1 VRLPIPP
8 SLLAHR
14 VWIALGVA
22 LALPSLAAPFAIDDF
37 YQLAKLEG
45 RLPFQSAWWEL
56 FSFVPDAARREVLL
70 HTGILPWWS
79 SSRLEIAFFRPLASA
94 LVVVDHAVFGRN
106 PLGWHVH
113 SLLWWLALLAGVS
126 LLFRAT
132 LPMRAAALA
141 LALFAIDDAH
151 WMPITWSAARN
162 GLVAAVP
169 AVLGLC
175 AHLRWRRESWG
186 AGAILG
192 PRGLAVGLLGGVAA
206 LGGLAYVAAYE
217 LVDGRGARLAGR
229 AKALVPYLAVIVVY
243 GLARHAL
250 VAGVTGSG
258 IYFDPTR
265 EPLGFATAAAG
276 RVPALLADLV
286 LGLPAELWGLAADWP
301 MVLVAAGLVALAV
314 VLLWLRTALATLAE
328 DEAKAVRWLGAGA
341 LLALLPGAAALVG
354 SRLLLLP
361 SVGAAAVF
369 AVLLQDGVRRWRA
382 TGGRGRRA
390 LAAVGLL
397 VVALPNLVLAAPL
410 LVGKEV
416 LWGGLGERARA
427 IVCKAPLDGQRPN
440 HAVVVWADEPALAQ
454 YGGGTRWFYCP
465 GTTATWTV
473 LSLSPAAQILSRPS
487 ADSLVIEATDQ
498 PLLASEWEML
508 VRSPDAP
515 FAGGERIVQDSGLA
529 ITVERVARGRPQRV
543 RFGFPQPIEA
553 SDFRLLLWRDGRL
566 DRLAL
571 SIGQS
576 MPLSGRQLG
585 W

>member
-1 VRLPIPP
+1 LRLPKLP

-22 LALPSLAAPFAIDDF
+22 LALPSLGAPFAMDDI
-37 YQLAKLEG
+37 YHLAHLEG
-45 RLPFQSAWWEL
+45 RLSFQNAWWEL
-56 FSFVPDAARREVLL
+56 FSFVPDSARREILL

-79 SSRLEIAFFRPLASA
+79 SSQLEIALFRPLASA
-94 LVVVDHAVFGRN
+94 LVVLDHAAFGRS

-132 LPMRAAALA
+132 LPTGTAALA

-169 AVLGLC
+169 AVLGLG
-175 AHLRWRRESWG
+175 AHLRWRRQNWR

-192 PRGLAVGLLGGVAA
+192 PLGLAVGLLGGEAA
-206 LGGLAYVAAYE
+206 LGGFAYVATYE
-217 LVDGRGARLAGR
+217 LMDGRRARLAVR
-229 AKALVPYLAVIVVY
+229 AKALVPYLAVIVIY
-243 GLARHAL
+243 GLARQAL

-265 EPLGFATAAAG
+265 EPAGFATAAAG
-276 RVPALLADLV
+276 RVPALLTDLV
-286 LGLPAELWGLAADWP
+286 LGLPAELWGLGAGWP
-301 MVLVAAGLVALAV
+301 VVLAAAGLV
-314 VLLWLRTALATLAE
+314 VLVFVLFWLRAALATLEE
-328 DEAKAVRWLGAGA
+328 DEARAVRWLGAGA
-341 LLALLPGAAALVG
+341 LLALLPGAGAMVG
-354 SRLLLLP
+354 SRLLLLS

-369 AVLLQDGVRRWRA
+369 AVLLRDGVRRWRE
-382 TGGRGRRA
+382 TGRRGRRA
-390 LAAVGLL
+390 LAAVGIV
-397 VVALPNLVLAAPL
+397 VVAMPNLVLAAPL
-410 LVGKEV
+410 LLTKQAV
-416 LWGGLGERARA
+416 WWTLGERARA
-427 IVCKAPLDGQRPN
+427 IVCKAPLDGPRPN

-473 LSLSPAAQILSRPS
+473 LSLSPAAQVLWRPS
-487 ADSLVIEATDQ
+487 AASLAIEGTD
-498 PLLASEWEML
+498 PLPFDSEWEML

-515 FAGGERIVQDSGLA
+515 FAGGERIVQESGLA
-529 ITVERVARGRPQRV
+529 ITVESVERGRPKRV
-543 RFGFPQPIEA
+543 RFDFPQPIEE
-553 SDFRLLLWRDGRL
+553 SNFRLLLGRDGRL

-571 SIGQS
+571 AIGQS
-576 MPLSGRQLG
+576 MPLGGR
-585 W
+585 